1 MRSTNAVLAPA
12 LLLFAAACG
21 AEGGGGA
28 ATEAVTRDSAGVAIV
43 EYSATAWEAAPEW
56 RLSAEPLA
64 VMGGDITDA
73 DLDLSNSFLGLL
85 LPDNRVVAA
94 SIAAPPQVFVFAAD
108 GSSRTP
114 IGRAGEGPGEY
125 QFVTGLVRLGG
136 DTIAV
141 YDLNGRKALLFTS
154 DGESRGRLQ
163 IPFSGDVTQP
173 PQLIGR
179 ATSGAWVF
187 RPFDQ
192 LNLPPDDA
200 PEQYRKAAT
209 LATWREGGERLD
221 SLMTVQ
227 GPLSLR
233 SVLEMAGQSIPFG
246 RPLAHGPNSS
256 QAISADLLWNT
267 PGDAF
272 VLRAHDMTG
281 KLVREVRIPLEARPV
296 TEAHREAFKAR
307 QREGLERA
315 KSFGAPPQLIES
327 ELAKVE
333 AMPFADV
340 HAAIGQLTTD
350 NVGRL
355 WATTGLP
362 VVDSILTYGIFSPE
376 GSFLGKV
383 TLPAGFVLGANDDR
397 VVIRRED
404 PATGLVR
411 LEVWGLMPPA
421 GATP

>member
-1 MRSTNAVLAPA
+1 MRQVAVLLAPA
-12 LLLFAAACG
+12 LLLLASGCASGDADASG
-21 AEGGGGA
+21 
-28 ATEAVTRDSAGVAIV
+28 AVTRDSAGVAIV
-43 EYSATAWEAAPEW
+43 EYPATAWADASEW
-56 RLSAEPLA
+56 QLSSEPLA
-64 VMGGDITDA
+64 VMGGDLDDA
-73 DLDLSNSFLGLL
+73 ELDLSNSFLGLL

-94 SIAAPPQVFVFAAD
+94 SIAAPPQVFLFAAD

-114 IGRAGEGPGEY
+114 IGGAGEGPGEY
-125 QFVTGLVRLGG
+125 MFVTGLTRLGS

-154 DGESRGRLQ
+154 DGEERGRLQ
-163 IPFSGDVTQP
+163 VPFSGDVTQP

-179 ATSGAWVF
+179 ASDGTWVF

-192 LNLPPDDA
+192 LNLPGDDA
-200 PEQYRKAAT
+200 PEQYRKEAT
-209 LATWREGGERLD
+209 LAKWQEGGERLD
-221 SLMTVQ
+221 SMMTVQ
-227 GPLSLR
+227 GPLSIR
-233 SVLEMAGQSIPFG
+233 SALEMGGQSIPFG

-256 QAISADLLWNT
+256 QAVSGDLLWST
-267 PGDAF
+267 PGDVF

-281 KLVREVRIPLEARPV
+281 KLVREVRVPMEARPV
-296 TEAHREAFKAR
+296 TEAEREAFRAR

-315 KSFGAPPQLIES
+315 RSFGAPPQIIES

-333 AMPFADV
+333 AMPFADT

-362 VVDSILTYGIFSPE
+362 VVDSVLAYGVFSSG
-376 GSFLGKV
+376 GSCLGTI
-383 TLPAGFVLGANDDR
+383 TLPGGFVLGANEDR

-404 PATGLVR
+404 PETGLVR
-411 LEVWGLMPPA
+411 LEVWGLVPPA
-421 GATP
+421 DDAP